1 MKFIHMADMHLDAP
15 FTTLNTKGDLG
26 KIRRQDQ
33 REIFQKIIEYIKTNK
48 IPYLFIAGDFYEH
61 EFIRKSTIEYVN
73 ELFKTIPE
81 TKIYIT
87 PGNHD
92 PYIKN
97 SMYETFHWNE
107 NVKIFHSQIE
117 KVEELE
123 IDIYG
128 VGFSSFTCESLGIEN
143 IQIENKNK
151 INILITHGDL
161 NASNKTEMPYNPIA
175 KNSLKEKG
183 FDYIALGHI
192 HKPNYKEEENQNIVY
207 PGSTIAMGFDELG
220 NHGFIEGTL
229 EKGKIQLNFV
239 PIDNKEFKEQ
249 EIEITNINDI
259 DELIEK
265 INNEPLE
272 EQNLYK
278 IILTGK
284 RNFEIDILAIYKFIK
299 KINIIKIKN
308 KTKPN
313 YTLEEMQ
320 NNYTLKGIFIQE
332 ILEEIKKQN
341 YTQEQI
347 NQILEIG
354 LSVLDK

>member
-249 EIEITNINDI
+249 EIEITN
-259 DELIEK
+259 K
-265 INNEPLE
+265 C
-272 EQNLYK
+272 
-278 IILTGK
+278 
-284 RNFEIDILAIYKFIK
+284 
-299 KINIIKIKN
+299 
-308 KTKPN
+308 
-313 YTLEEMQ
+313 
-320 NNYTLKGIFIQE
+320 
-332 ILEEIKKQN
+332 
-341 YTQEQI
+341 
-347 NQILEIG
+347 
-354 LSVLDK
+354 

>member
-117 KVEELE
+117 KVEEPE

-249 EIEITNINDI
+249 EIEIKET
-259 DELIEK
+259 
-265 INNEPLE
+265 E
-272 EQNLYK
+272 ETQKY
-278 IILTGK
+278 
-284 RNFEIDILAIYKFIK
+284 IYKQDYTK
-299 KINIIKIKN
+299 IKIKAVDKETKKELEGIEIKIINEKEEEETKEALNEN
-308 KTKPN
+308 KT
-313 YTLEEMQ
+313 Q
-320 NNYTLKGIFIQE
+320 SR
-332 ILEEIKKQN
+332 EIKRLGVGT
-341 YTQEQI
+341 Y
-347 NQILEIG
+347 EIETTKEPYG
-354 LSVLDK
+354 YKKTKRTNRNK